1 MDAELRART
10 RLLRLRLHELYGAVG
25 RAGPVDAEVEWRHR
39 DRAGLVL
46 RRTVPLRPTA
56 DDTWTAEAPVP
67 LERLASLAP
76 GAWDLRLRL
85 RFRDGAT
92 RTVSAHALTGPG
104 LLLRPRATPSPR
116 HGLILVRPPPHPR
129 RRPGPP
135 AGGGGP
141 GAGRVLAG
149 RLRRWLP

>member
-39 DRAGLVL
+39 DRAGLAL
-46 RRTVPLRPTA
+46 RRTVPLRPSA
-56 DDTWTAEAPVP
+56 DDTWTAVASVP
-67 LERLASLAP
+67 LDRLATLGA

-85 RFRDGAT
+85 RFRDGAA
-92 RTVSAHALTGPG
+92 RTVSAHALPGPG
-104 LLLRPRATPSPR
+104 LLRPWAVPSHR
-116 HGLILVRPPPHPR
+116 YGLILVRPYATHGGALALR
-129 RRPGPP
+129 VA
-135 AGGGGP
+135 AGAQ

-149 RLRRWLP
+149 RMRRWWP